1 MTTSVYAPAGT
12 ISDVYGRDD
21 AAVGG
26 VTIPSPQILAA
37 GFDDVGKSGTAGYNS
52 FLRFE
57 IDIPDDAIIEGFAL
71 RLVTSQQHQVTT
83 WDFRFG
89 LIDPNHA
96 KSDGLW
102 TNSDGFHQSNY
113 PTMFD
118 LPHPTSEKGAE
129 PPTNDVTV
137 FFESTP
143 AFTLVDWVPPAK
155 DTDITMH
162 EGTQTGVH
170 SVSGFIAKLERY
182 LADPTM
188 TSFRDGGSG
197 LLPICITIGWEP
209 EALPLADYWQKMYST
224 DPGTPA
230 GWEPQLT
237 VDWRPLR
244 TVYTPTVGE
253 LTEIDTGNTVY
264 DQNYT
269 CDRCGIECDRT
280 EVKRE
285 FVNRT
290 WSGWMMCP
298 DCWDQD
304 HPQLQ
309 LSDVE
314 ISDSR
319 TLRDPRPDIDTGE
332 DS

>member
-21 AAVGG
+21 AAGG
-26 VTIPSPQILAA
+26 GATIPSPQILAA
-37 GFDDVGKSGTAGYNS
+37 GFDDIGKSGTAGYNS

-57 IDIPDDAIIEGFAL
+57 IDIPDDATIQGFAL
-71 RLVTSQQHQVTT
+71 RLVTSQTHQATT

-143 AFTLVDWVPPAK
+143 AFTLVDWTPPAK

-209 EALPLADYWQKMYST
+209 EALPLADYWQQMYST
-224 DPGTPA
+224 NPGTPV

-237 VDWRPLR
+237 IDWEAPP
-244 TVYTPTVGE
+244 PT
-253 LTEIDTGNTVY
+253 TGFGATAQSDAVA
-264 DQNYT
+264 QVAA
-269 CDRCGIECDRT
+269 R
-280 EVKRE
+280 
-285 FVNRT
+285 
-290 WSGWMMCP
+290 SGAIG
-298 DCWDQD
+298 QVSA
-304 HPQLQ
+304 Q
-309 LSDVE
+309 SDVVSMAVAR
-314 ISDSR
+314 SDAQPQVTASSDVVDQVKAR
-319 TLRDPRPDIDTGE
+319 GD
-332 DS
+332 